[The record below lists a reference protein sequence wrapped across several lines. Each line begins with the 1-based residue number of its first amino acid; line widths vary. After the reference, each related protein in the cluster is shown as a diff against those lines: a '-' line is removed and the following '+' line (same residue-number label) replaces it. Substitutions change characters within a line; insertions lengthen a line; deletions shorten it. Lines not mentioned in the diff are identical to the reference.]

1 MPLCL
6 KPSILLA
13 SSLFS
18 RLRLIPHQIQKRPIP
33 VEKYQSLF
41 VPAPGGLM
49 ELSSLL
55 TQKHCG
61 HAPKHYAKLMS
72 NRRVVHETVRLIFSP
87 AAGSTGTLDELDDI
101 HDDLRLR
108 YFNSERFEENLSGWS
123 QDDVVVFQQCLWT
136 SDDEPLR
143 KEFDGS
149 SCVFAMTRRRARPCL
164 AGLGSNSTCGL
175 ARIKRRLS
183 RQGSTSELQPMPSS
197 AETKQRPKHRQAQRR
212 NWDPQ
217 SPISALDET
226 NLPLSLAFPLPF
238 GALSDQEGQN
248 RVNPR
253 PSDNSLAL
261 LMTSRRRPWRR
272 RGPGL
277 GIALCAVVGGGGAHE
292 CGDGRMRLAGV
303 RRRKRVESFSWWW

>member
-18 RLRLIPHQIQKRPIP
+18 RLRLIPHHIQKRPIP

-41 VPAPGGLM
+41 VLAPGGLM

-123 QDDVVVFQQCLWT
+123 QDDVVVFQQYIWT

-143 KEFDGS
+143 K
-149 SCVFAMTRRRARPCL
+149 T
-164 AGLGSNSTCGL
+164 
-175 ARIKRRLS
+175 I
-183 RQGSTSELQPMPSS
+183 
-197 AETKQRPKHRQAQRR
+197 
-212 NWDPQ
+212 
-217 SPISALDET
+217 
-226 NLPLSLAFPLPF
+226 
-238 GALSDQEGQN
+238 
-248 RVNPR
+248 
-253 PSDNSLAL
+253 
-261 LMTSRRRPWRR
+261 
-272 RGPGL
+272 
-277 GIALCAVVGGGGAHE
+277 
-292 CGDGRMRLAGV
+292 
-303 RRRKRVESFSWWW
+303 